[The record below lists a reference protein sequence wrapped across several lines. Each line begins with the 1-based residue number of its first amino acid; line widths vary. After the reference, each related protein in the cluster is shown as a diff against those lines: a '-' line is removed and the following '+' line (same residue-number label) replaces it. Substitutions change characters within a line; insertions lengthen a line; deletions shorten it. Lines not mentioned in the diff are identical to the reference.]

1 MECDLLINTGSRTAR
16 RGAEVLRAL
25 ERSGFIVRKVHAV
38 SRRSPLSKAVAAIKR
53 RRPAL
58 LVVGGGD
65 GTVSSVLNRLAGEPI
80 EIGIVPL
87 GTTNNFARSLSL
99 PLGVDDA
106 VATIKTCK
114 GHPVDLGVLNGMY
127 FTNVASVGMSADIA
141 RQTTDAAKRQW
152 GRFAY
157 ALTGL
162 RSLWTHRPFTVTVED
177 ERRNLTVTLETHQ
190 LIVANGRYHAGREIA
205 QDAAIDNGQLLVF
218 ALGGTSKLSLIKH
231 LLDFYFGSRRRIV
244 HASYYIGR
252 NIRIATSEPHPI
264 EIDGE
269 VKKMTPVLASVERS
283 AIKVRFRR

>member
-16 RGAEVLRAL
+16 QGEVLRAL
-25 ERSGFIVRKVHAV
+25 ERSGFVVKKVHSV
-38 SRRSPLSKAVAAIKR
+38 SRQQPLSTVLSAIKR

-65 GTVSSVLNRLAGEPI
+65 GTVSSILSRLAGEAI

-87 GTTNNFARSLSL
+87 GTTNNFARSLGL
-99 PLGVDDA
+99 PLTIDGA
-106 VATIKTCK
+106 VATIKACK
-114 GHPVDLGVLNGMY
+114 GHPVDLGMLNGMY
-127 FTNVASVGMSADIA
+127 FANVASIGISADIA
-141 RQTTDAAKRQW
+141 HKTTDAAKRRW
-152 GRFAY
+152 GRVAY
-157 ALTGL
+157 ALMGL

-177 ERRNLTVTLETHQ
+177 ARRNLTVTLETHQ

-218 ALGGTSKLSLIKH
+218 ALGGISKLSLMKH
-231 LLDFYFGSRRRIV
+231 MLDFYFGSRRRIV

-252 NIRIATSEPHPI
+252 NIRITTSEPHPV

-269 VKKMTPVLASVERS
+269 VKKMTPVRASVERS